1 MVEREWDDPNW
12 SIGDTLTAQQFADHV
27 TEGHFPSDE
36 LQFTINTNGNPAV
49 VDPQNGDAEILTYD
63 RSAQTW
69 TLNTLNA
76 TTEVTSPSVTTD
88 ALEADG
94 SLSGPTA
101 SEGDVVTLPDN
112 PNAVPI
118 YFDAQTG
125 EPLYPDL
132 EETV

>member
-1 MVEREWDDPNW
+1 MV
-12 SIGDTLTAQQFADHV
+12 TV
-27 TEGHFPSDE
+27 TE
-36 LQFTINTNGNPAV
+36 
-49 VDPQNGDAEILTYD
+49 
-63 RSAQTW
+63 
-69 TLNTLNA
+69 LNRA
-76 TTEVTSPSVTTD
+76 PDGRFE

-112 PNAVPI
+112 PDVVPI